1 MEGERGGHTIQA
13 STIRASTISV
23 ALMAGSRDRGGWG
36 DPWHVDGGS
45 RRAVGGAASDRRLWW
60 IDDDG
65 GAQRGGGGAEGL
77 AEPCTQIICGRLQ

>member
-45 RRAVGGAASDRRLWW
+45 RR
-60 IDDDG
+60 
-65 GAQRGGGGAEGL
+65 GGGGGGGL
-77 AEPCTQIICGRLQ
+77 GSAFMVDRR